1 MLMHGTAS
9 ALLIMAGAL
18 CALSGYVIGTWRQR
32 SLLRVE
38 LEAEDMESH
47 QRVMEMIESLADGP
61 GTSKDNRPN

>member
-47 QRVMEMIESLADGP
+47 QRVMEMIESLTDGP
-61 GTSKDNRPN
+61 GGAKDERPN